1 MIRSLP
7 LRLSTLLLF
16 LAALLPWA
24 GRADAGVP
32 PLGASGQPL
41 PTLAPLLQQV
51 TPAVVNI
58 AVMAAGPEDSN
69 PMMRDPFF
77 RRFFGVPEGGKP
89 QVSAGSGV
97 IVDAQKGYVITNH
110 HVIKNA
116 REVVVTLKDRRQF
129 QARLVGSDA
138 GTDIALLQIEPQNLA
153 ALKFGDS
160 DALNVGDFV
169 LAIGNPFGIGQTVT
183 SGIVSALG
191 RFGINTE
198 GYEDF
203 IQTDAS
209 INPGNSGGALVNLRG
224 ELVGINTAII
234 GPAGGNVGIGF
245 AVPSSMA
252 QKVVAQLAR
261 FGEVRRGRF
270 GATAQDVTPDVARAL
285 GVAANE
291 GAVLVDVVR
300 DAPAERAG
308 LKRGDVVTAVNGRS
322 VKGSGD
328 LRNQLGLIPVGD
340 SAELRLLRDGKPL
353 TVKVTIETPRA
364 GQAASRQS
372 VSELSGARVGNLVRD
387 GRAEGVVVVE
397 VDQGSP
403 AWKHGLRTGDV
414 IIGVNR
420 RRVTSVQ
427 ELVGALKA
435 VDRPLVLNLA
445 RGDFGVSLVI
455 RD

>member
-1 MIRSLP
+1 MPLLP
-7 LRLSTLLLF
+7 RRALSFCLLF
-16 LAALLPWA
+16 AVLLSGA
-24 GRADAGVP
+24 GRAAAGVP
-32 PLGASGQPL
+32 PLDANGQPL

-51 TPAVVNI
+51 TPGVVNI
-58 AVMAAGPEDSN
+58 AVLAGGPEDSN
-69 PMMRDPFF
+69 PMLRDPFF
-77 RRFFGVPEGGKP
+77 RRFFGIPEGGRP

-138 GTDIALLQIEPQNLA
+138 GTDIALLQIEPSNLT

-191 RFGINTE
+191 RFGINTD

-209 INPGNSGGALVNLRG
+209 INPGNSGGALVSLRG

-245 AVPSSMA
+245 AVPSNMA
-252 QKVVAQLAR
+252 RSVVAQLAR

-270 GATAQDVTPDVARAL
+270 GATAQDVTPDIARAL

-291 GAVLVDVVR
+291 GAVRVVVAR

-308 LKRGDVVTAVNGRS
+308 LKRGDVITAVNGRG

-328 LRNQLGLIPVGD
+328 LRNQLGLVPVGD

-353 TVKVTIETPRA
+353 AVKVTIESPRA

-372 VSELSGARVGNLVRD
+372 VADLSGARVGNLVRD
-387 GRAEGVVVVE
+387 GRAEGVAVVE
-397 VDQGSP
+397 VDAGSP
-403 AWKHGLRTGDV
+403 AWKHGLRPGDV
-414 IIGVNR
+414 IVGVNR
-420 RRVTSVQ
+420 RRVSSVQ
-427 ELVGALKA
+427 ELAAALRGAE
-435 VDRPLVLNLA
+435 RPLALNVA
-445 RGDFGVSLVI
+445 RGDFTVSLVI